1 MENLEKII
9 IKLEDETYK
18 LEELRDYIED
28 TIKDLGKDYNELTKI
43 LATDIK
49 EIDYN
54 IEYNKEQIE
63 DLRDELEETET
74 RAYNEYVSDRMKE
87 YRQMV

>member
-54 IEYNKEQIE
+54 VEYNKEQIE
-63 DLRDELEETET
+63 DLRDELEEIET
-74 RAYNEYVSDRMKE
+74 KEYNEYVSDRMKE

>member
-18 LEELRDYIED
+18 LEELRDYIEE

-43 LATDIK
+43 LETDIK

-54 IEYNKEQIE
+54 VEYNKEQIE
-63 DLRDELEETET
+63 DLRDELEEAE
-74 RAYNEYVSDRMKE
+74 AKEYNEYISDRMKE

>member
-18 LEELRDYIED
+18 LEELRDYIEE

-43 LATDIK
+43 LTTDIK

-54 IEYNKEQIE
+54 VEYNKEQIE
-63 DLRDELEETET
+63 DLRDELEEAEA
-74 RAYNEYVSDRMKE
+74 REYNEYISDRMKE

>member
-18 LEELRDYIED
+18 LEELRDYIEE

-43 LATDIK
+43 LETDIK

-54 IEYNKEQIE
+54 VEYNKEQIE
-63 DLRDELEETET
+63 DLRDELEEAET
-74 RAYNEYVSDRMKE
+74 RAYNEYISDRMKE

>member
-9 IKLEDETYK
+9 IELEDTTYK

-28 TIKDLGKDYNELTKI
+28 TINELGKDYKELTKV
-43 LATDIK
+43 LTTDVK

-63 DLRDELEETET
+63 DLRDELEEAET
-74 RAYNEYVSDRMKE
+74 KE
-87 YRQMV
+87 YNDYIRDRNREYMAMV

>member
-18 LEELRDYIED
+18 LEELRDYIEE

-43 LATDIK
+43 LETDIK

-54 IEYNKEQIE
+54 VEYNKEQIE
-63 DLRDELEETET
+63 DLRDELEEAET
-74 RAYNEYVSDRMKE
+74 KAYNEYISDRMKE

>member
-18 LEELRDYIED
+18 LEELRDYIEE

-43 LATDIK
+43 LETDIK

-54 IEYNKEQIE
+54 VEYNKEQIE
-63 DLRDELEETET
+63 DLRDELEEAET
-74 RAYNEYVSDRMKE
+74 KAYNEYISDRMKE
-87 YRQMV
+87 YRQME

>member
-9 IKLEDETYK
+9 IELEDTTYK
-18 LEELRDYIED
+18 LEELRDYIEE
-28 TIKDLGKDYNELTKI
+28 TINELGKDYKELTKV
-43 LATDIK
+43 LSTDVK

-63 DLRDELEETET
+63 DLRDELEEAE
-74 RAYNEYVSDRMKE
+74 AKE
-87 YRQMV
+87 YNDYIRDRNREYMAMV

>member
-18 LEELRDYIED
+18 LEELRDYIEE

-43 LATDIK
+43 LETDIK

-54 IEYNKEQIE
+54 VEYNKEQIE
-63 DLRDELEETET
+63 DLRDELEELET
-74 RAYNEYVSDRMKE
+74 KEYNEYVSDRMKE

>member
-18 LEELRDYIED
+18 LEELRDYIEE

-43 LATDIK
+43 LVTDIK

-54 IEYNKEQIE
+54 VEYNKEQIE
-63 DLRDELEETET
+63 DLRDELEEAES
-74 RAYNEYVSDRMKE
+74 REYNEYISDRMKE

>member
-9 IKLEDETYK
+9 IELEDTTYK
-18 LEELRDYIED
+18 LEELRDYIEE
-28 TIKDLGKDYNELTKI
+28 TINELGKDYKELTKV
-43 LATDIK
+43 LSTDVK

-63 DLRDELEETET
+63 DLRDELEEAE
-74 RAYNEYVSDRMKE
+74 AKE
-87 YRQMV
+87 YNDYIRNRNREYMAMV

>member
-1 MENLEKII
+1 MKNIEKII

-28 TIKDLGKDYNELTKI
+28 TLKELGTDYKELTKV
-43 LATDIK
+43 LDTDIK

-63 DLRDELEETET
+63 NLRDELEEIE
-74 RAYNEYVSDRMKE
+74 AKEYNEYISDRMKE